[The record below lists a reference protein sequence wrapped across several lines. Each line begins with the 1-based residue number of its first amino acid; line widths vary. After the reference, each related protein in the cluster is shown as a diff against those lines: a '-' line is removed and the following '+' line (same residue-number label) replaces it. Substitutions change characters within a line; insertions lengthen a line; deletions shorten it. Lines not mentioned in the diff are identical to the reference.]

1 LRAVVFYKN
10 RLVLRYQCEK
20 QHGTQVNSR
29 RVSDEKDIVCF
40 VRVS

>member
-10 RLVLRYQCEK
+10 RLVLWYQCEK
-20 QHGTQVNSR
+20 QHVTQVNPR
-29 RVSDEKDIVCF
+29 CVSDEKDIVCF